1 MATIR
6 SALSLYDGM
15 TGPLQSIHKALNI
28 VLNSFEAVQ
37 NASGNVI
44 DSSAIQEAREELA
57 RAGSQLDEIQDNIRD
72 AERAQDQFNDRVRDG
87 ANAADDLGG
96 KLKGIL
102 ATVISIA
109 GVKSALGWVKENL
122 GLADTQRN
130 AENQLRAVLANMGV
144 EDVEIPV
151 TVETN
156 ADEAIDKLN
165 TYADT
170 LNALEDSKI
179 IGSVALDTRAA
190 LPRLGNES
198 HYLAAP
204 AGHRVNNTIP
214 PNAANRI
221 KSQDQ

>member
-165 TYADT
+165 TY
-170 LNALEDSKI
+170 E
-179 IGSVALDTRAA
+179 IGRA
-190 LPRLGNES
+190 
-198 HYLAAP
+198 H
-204 AGHRVNNTIP
+204 V
-214 PNAANRI
+214 
-221 KSQDQ
+221 